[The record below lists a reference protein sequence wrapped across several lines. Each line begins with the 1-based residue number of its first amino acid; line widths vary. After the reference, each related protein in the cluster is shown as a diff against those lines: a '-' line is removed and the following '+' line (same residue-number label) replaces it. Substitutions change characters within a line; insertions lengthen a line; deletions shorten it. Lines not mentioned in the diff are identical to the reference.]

1 MIIDTNQIPAKMNG
15 TTIKLLCTLREA
27 EMAGETLNLT
37 DLSKI
42 LEVETSS
49 ITQTQD
55 RATAAG
61 WVTSKHSAHDRR
73 MKSLELTREGVALVE
88 SLRAKLL
95 ASDLSDLSDPSET
108 SEEKEAA

>member
-1 MIIDTNQIPAKMNG
+1 MIINTDQIPAKMNG
-15 TTIKLLCTLREA
+15 SMIKLLCTLREA
-27 EMAGETLNLT
+27 EMAGESLNLT

-42 LEVETSS
+42 LQVETSS

-61 WVTSKHSAHDRR
+61 WVTSRHSAHDRR
-73 MKSLELTREGVALVE
+73 MKSLELTRAGLELVE
-88 SLRAKLL
+88 SMRAKLP
-95 ASDLSDLSDPSET
+95 ASDLSDLSDGSET

>member
-15 TTIKLLCTLREA
+15 TTIKLLCRLREA

-88 SLRAKLL
+88 SLRASVP
-95 ASDLSDLSDPSET
+95 AADLSDGSET

>member
-73 MKSLELTREGVALVE
+73 MKSLELTRAGLELVE
-88 SLRAKLL
+88 SMRASG
-95 ASDLSDLSDPSET
+95 AISDGSET

>member
-1 MIIDTNQIPAKMNG
+1 MIINTDQIPAKMNG
-15 TTIKLLCTLREA
+15 SMIKLLCTLREA
-27 EMAGETLNLT
+27 EMAGESLNLT

-42 LEVETSS
+42 LQVETSS

-61 WVTSKHSAHDRR
+61 WVTSRHSAHDRR

-88 SLRAKLL
+88 SLRPKA
-95 ASDLSDLSDPSET
+95 AISDGSET